1 MNIGMRAF
9 MAVILM
15 SSLAF
20 FAVSRGA
27 VAASA
32 EEIDTKVD
40 GALAEFSKDVTGGE
54 EFLKKAKGVLV
65 FPSVTKA
72 GIGIGGEYG
81 TGALRVDDETVQY
94 YNLASAS
101 FGFQLGAQQYSIVMT
116 FLTDEALQKF
126 RDSKGWEAGVD
137 GSVAIAEWGAGEDIN
152 TKTFKDPI
160 VSFVFGNKGLMA
172 GVSIEGSKI
181 TKIEK

>member
-1 MNIGMRAF
+1 MIINVRAF
-9 MAVILM
+9 MAVVLI

-20 FAVSRGA
+20 FAVARDA

-40 GALAEFSKDVTGGE
+40 GALAQFNKEVPGGN
-54 EFLKKAKGVLV
+54 EFLNKAKGVLV
-65 FPSVTKA
+65 FPTITKA
-72 GIGIGGEYG
+72 GLGIGGEYG
-81 TGALRVDDETVQY
+81 TGALRIDGKTVQY

-101 FGFQLGAQQYSIVMT
+101 FGFQIGAQQYSIVMT
-116 FLTDEALQKF
+116 FLTDEALQQF

-137 GSVAIAEWGAGEDIN
+137 GSVAVAEWGAGDDIN
-152 TKTFKDPI
+152 TKKFKDPI

-181 TKIEK
+181 TKIDK

>member
-1 MNIGMRAF
+1 MIINMRAV
-9 MAVILM
+9 MAAILI
-15 SSLAF
+15 SFLAF
-20 FAVSRGA
+20 FAVARGA

-32 EEIDTKVD
+32 EEIDIKVD
-40 GALAEFSKDVTGGE
+40 GALAQFNKEVPGGA
-54 EFLKKAKGVLV
+54 EFLNKAKGVLV
-65 FPSVTKA
+65 FPTITKA
-72 GIGIGGEYG
+72 GLGIGGEYG
-81 TGALRVDDETVQY
+81 TGALRIDGKTVQH

-101 FGFQLGAQQYSIVMT
+101 FGLQLGAQQYSIVMT

-137 GSVAIAEWGAGEDIN
+137 GSVAVAEWGAGEDIN

-181 TKIEK
+181 SKIEK